1 MSVRRLFEYKG
12 KAGNVLETNKR
23 VGSIIALSGQRRNIE
38 AYTIGETDLVVFQIK
53 AAEKVAESS
62 LQAVEGVSEV
72 LLQGNSLTLGV
83 SQDLKEALAL
93 ELEKTETVSEEEEKN
108 IGQKVMD
115 VIQGI
120 FAPILAPLTGAGI
133 LQGITILLLVTGIVP
148 EGNAEEAVLNSI
160 SGAVFYFMPIL
171 LAFSSAKVFKASPY
185 LAVTVAGF
193 LLHPDLIA
201 GLEAFPGSDFFNI
214 PIQSINYANSVIPI
228 ILIVWAQSYIE
239 RFLKKISPEILAPVV
254 NPLFTLILVSL
265 LGLLVLGP
273 IGNAFGEGI
282 AAVLGALTTTVPWL
296 VPTLM
301 GLLSPFVIMAGVHY
315 SLFPAATLSLTSL
328 GYETILGPGM
338 LAANMAHAGVA
349 LAVALK
355 TKKTAYRSYSVSAA
369 VTATMGVS
377 QPALYGIE
385 LLLRKPLYA
394 AILGGGIGGLYAGI
408 FDVRAY
414 AFANPSLPALPIY
427 LDGGSNIIHAIIMM
441 LIAFVAGFVLTW
453 VLGFEEPSDEVVA
466 QTTA

>member
-1 MSVRRLFEYKG
+1 MK
-12 KAGNVLETNKR
+12 TDKR
-23 VGSIIALSGQRRNIE
+23 VESIISLSGQRENILD
-38 AYTIGETDLVVFQIK
+38 YTIGKTNIVAVQVNDAKKVQLSDLQEI
-53 AAEKVAESS
+53 
-62 LQAVEGVSEV
+62 EGVSEA
-72 LLQGNSLTLGV
+72 LLQGEHLTLYV
-83 SQDLKEALAL
+83 NDEIKEELSSQLAVRA
-93 ELEKTETVSEEEEKN
+93 EVVEEEEKGV
-108 IGQKVMD
+108 GQKVMD
-115 VIQGI
+115 AIQGI

-133 LQGITILLLVTGIVP
+133 LQGITILLLVTGLIP

-193 LLHPDLIA
+193 LLHPDLIT
-201 GLEAFPGSDFFNI
+201 GMEAFPGSDFFNF
-214 PIQSINYANSVIPI
+214 PIQSVNYANSVVPI
-228 ILIVWAQSYIE
+228 ILIVWAQGYIE
-239 RFLKKISPEILAPVV
+239 RFLKKSMPEILAPVM
-254 NPLFTLILVSL
+254 NPLLTLVVVSL

-273 IGNAFGEGI
+273 IGNAVGESI
-282 AAVLGALTTTVPWL
+282 AGVLGGLTTTVPWL

-301 GLLSPFVIMAGVHY
+301 GALSPFVIMTGVHY
-315 SLFPAATLSLTSL
+315 SLFPAAALSIGQL

-355 TKKTAYRSYSVSAA
+355 TKKTAYRSYSVSASF
-369 VTATMGVS
+369 TAMMGVS

-385 LLLRKPLYA
+385 LLLKRPLYA
-394 AILGGGIGGLYAGI
+394 VIAGGALGGLYAGI

-414 AFANPSLPALPIY
+414 AIANPSIPALPIY
-427 LDGGSNIIHAIIMM
+427 LDSGNNLMHAIIL
-441 LIAFVAGFVLTW
+441 LIISFAAGFILTW

>member
-1 MSVRRLFEYKG
+1 M
-12 KAGNVLETNKR
+12 ETNKQ
-23 VGSIIALSGQRRNIE
+23 VESIIEFSGQLENISNH
-38 AYTIGETDLVVFQIK
+38 TIGKANLVSLQVIDV
-53 AAEKVAESS
+53 EKVQLSN
-62 LQAVEGVSEV
+62 LQEVEGVSEV
-72 LLQGNSLTLGV
+72 LLQEEHVTLHV
-83 SQDLKEALAL
+83 SSEVKEALAAQL
-93 ELEKTETVSEEEEKN
+93 TVSEEVIEEVEKTV
-108 IGQKVMD
+108 GQKIMD
-115 VIQGI
+115 AIQGI

-133 LQGITILLLVTGIVP
+133 LQGMTILLLVTGLVP
-148 EGNAEEAVLNSI
+148 AGNAEEAVLNSI

-171 LAFSSAKVFKASPY
+171 LAFSSARVFKASPY

-193 LLHPDLIA
+193 LVHPELMA
-201 GLEAFPGSDFFNI
+201 GIEAFPGSDFFNI
-214 PIQSINYANSVIPI
+214 PIQSISYANSVIPI

-239 RFLKKISPEILAPVV
+239 RFLKKYSPEILAPVL

-282 AAVLGALTTTVPWL
+282 ASVLGALTTTVPWL

-301 GLLSPFVIMAGVHY
+301 GVLSPFVIMGGVHY
-315 SLFPAATLSLTSL
+315 SLFPAATLSLAAL

-349 LAVALK
+349 LAVAFK

-385 LLLRKPLYA
+385 LLLKRPLYA

-408 FDVRAY
+408 FNIRAY

-427 LDGGSNIIHAIIMM
+427 LDGGNNIMHAMIMM

-453 VLGFEEPSDEVVA
+453 LLGFEEPSDQVVA